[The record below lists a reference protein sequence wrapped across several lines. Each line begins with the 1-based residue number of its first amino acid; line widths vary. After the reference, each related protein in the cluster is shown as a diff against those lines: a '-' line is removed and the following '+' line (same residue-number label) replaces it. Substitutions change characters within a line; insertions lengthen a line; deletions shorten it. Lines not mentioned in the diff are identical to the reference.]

1 MVLCLMEL
9 IDKSRERQI
18 DKYLL
23 QQKTNVHAMSAMK
36 LTKQLWTQIT
46 RHFTWLKYKGGFP
59 EVSLFSGVGLAGRSE
74 DGVKFLNKKVA
85 WDN

>member
-1 MVLCLMEL
+1 MAIILLVQRLLNKTGMVLCLMEL

-36 LTKQLWTQIT
+36 LTKQL
-46 RHFTWLKYKGGFP
+46 
-59 EVSLFSGVGLAGRSE
+59 
-74 DGVKFLNKKVA
+74 
-85 WDN
+85 